1 MTDKQK
7 QAIRDMRG
15 QEFSYRVIADSL
27 GLTYN
32 TVKSFCHRNNLTYP
46 SQPDEAGGKR
56 ELCKYCSAILE
67 HTKGSKPKTFCG
79 DRCRYSW
86 WNKNR
91 AYTRR
96 TTPFGEGLP

>member
-15 QEFSYRVIADSL
+15 QEFSYRTIADAL

-32 TVKSFCHRNNLTYP
+32 TVKSFCYRKNIGCS
-46 SQPDEAGGKR
+46 SQPAISGDSR
-56 ELCKYCSAILE
+56 ELCKYCGKPLT
-67 HTKGSKPKTFCG
+67 HLVGSKPKTFCN
-79 DRCRYSW
+79 DKCRYSW

-91 AYTRR
+91 KYT
-96 TTPFGEGLP
+96 TKTLFGEGLP